1 MKLLKKLWLFFVLTL
16 FLTNCSTEE
25 SFEETANGKDPQDVP
40 SEEVEENQS
49 ADESALLVYIPN
61 EFSDMDF
68 EDPESTWSYTRSR
81 ESEHFIVFWGDG
93 YGDNDPGSVN
103 TAAKY
108 RVDIDDL
115 LTRAEDFY
123 ALNIG
128 ELGFAEPNAGNSNL
142 DQYKMMIFLF
152 YQDEWLA
159 TGAGYDDTI
168 GALWISPNT
177 AQPVGHTIAHE
188 IGHSFQYQ
196 VFADLAN
203 GHGFRYGFGGN
214 EGNTFWEQTAQW
226 QGFQSYPEQ
235 VFTAADFSVYVQ
247 NYNKHIHH
255 EDYRYA
261 SYFIHYYWTSFHGQD
276 FIGRLWREAQEPE
289 DPVQAYMRLTGI
301 SLSDFNNEIYEA
313 ATKFVT
319 WDFDELRNF
328 GEDYIGAQRY
338 KYTTQPDGSH
348 MVSIEYA
355 PQTTGYNVIPL
366 KVPDANTQV
375 SVDFTGLPNAAGF
388 NNVNA
393 SIAGWRYGFVALQ
406 ENGTRVYGEMNQ
418 QNQATTSFVVPENT
432 THLWLVVTGAPTEYE
447 PHAWDDD
454 NTNDEQWPYKVSFS
468 ETNMLG
474 VIALPEDSEP
484 HNIILNYDVSFPV
497 DNENYSGA
505 TISLNT
511 EELAEAF
518 LMQPNQILDE
528 LGDSIQFY
536 GVNSN
541 GDLIAETTANGYG
554 HWFDESGDVIGWSD
568 AAMVYSEF
576 EGTSFNFKIGQY
588 PGHSVA
594 GDKYTIQQAL
604 VYEYEP
610 GNFVQ
615 ATVIFNIKIE

>member
-1 MKLLKKLWLFFVLTL
+1 
-16 FLTNCSTEE
+16 
-25 SFEETANGKDPQDVP
+25 
-40 SEEVEENQS
+40 
-49 ADESALLVYIPN
+49 
-61 EFSDMDF
+61 
-68 EDPESTWSYTRSR
+68 
-81 ESEHFIVFWGDG
+81 
-93 YGDNDPGSVN
+93 
-103 TAAKY
+103 
-108 RVDIDDL
+108 
-115 LTRAEDFY
+115 
-123 ALNIG
+123 
-128 ELGFAEPNAGNSNL
+128 
-142 DQYKMMIFLF
+142 
-152 YQDEWLA
+152 
-159 TGAGYDDTI
+159 
-168 GALWISPNT
+168 
-177 AQPVGHTIAHE
+177 
-188 IGHSFQYQ
+188 
-196 VFADLAN
+196 
-203 GHGFRYGFGGN
+203 
-214 EGNTFWEQTAQW
+214 
-226 QGFQSYPEQ
+226 
-235 VFTAADFSVYVQ
+235 
-247 NYNKHIHH
+247 
-255 EDYRYA
+255 
-261 SYFIHYYWTSFHGQD
+261 
-276 FIGRLWREAQEPE
+276 
-289 DPVQAYMRLTGI
+289 MRLNGI

-348 MVSIEYA
+348 MVSIDYA

-366 KVPDANTQV
+366 NVPDANTQV

-418 QNQATTSFVVPENT
+418 QNQATASFVVPENT

-474 VIALPEDSEP
+474 VIELPEDSEP

-554 HWFDESGDVIGWSD
+554 HWFDESGDVIGWGD